1 MPPNPTR
8 KKKPNE
14 KKIKTKEKNP
24 GFLFLKELNMP
35 GIVRNG
41 VHHDEGGS
49 NDLNGDHDSTSKE
62 PLNLVK
68 SPRGGSVSPQ
78 RGQGDDG
85 ANFGGDEVVEPSIE
99 QLYENVCDMQ
109 SSDQSPSRQ
118 SFGSDGD
125 ESRIDSE
132 LRHLVGG
139 RMREVEIMEEEV
151 GEEKGLPEGSSSSEI
166 SSALGGLSN
175 DKKLNQV
182 DEIQE
187 VQPAATSS
195 GSSEKSIKAS
205 ISMVGPDNTSPK
217 STSKGKIPLSKAPI
231 PRNNGKPLRKQI
243 SGATTGVKTTKN
255 SPMGKSVSRNRAE
268 STAESA
274 LEKPERAPVLLK
286 QARDLISS
294 GDNPHKALD
303 LALQA
308 MKLFE
313 KFGNEKPSL
322 ELVMCLHVTA
332 AIYCSLGQYGE
343 AIPILERS
351 IEVPV
356 IGESQQHALAKFA
369 GHMQLGDT
377 YAMLGQ
383 LENST
388 MCYTTGLEVQK
399 QILGETDPRVGE
411 TCRYVAEA
419 NVQALQFDEAERL
432 CQMALDIHIANNSAP
447 SLEEAADRRLMGL
460 ICETKGNHETAL
472 EHLVL
477 ASMAMVSND
486 QEAEVA
492 SVDCS
497 IGDTYLSLSRYDEAV
512 FAYQKALTVFKTS
525 KGENH
530 PAVGLV
536 FVRLADLYNRTGKIR
551 ESKSYCESAL
561 KIYENPMPGIPPE
574 EIASGLTNISTIYE
588 SMNELEHALKLLQ
601 KALEIYNDT
610 PGQQSTIAGIEA
622 QMGVMYYM
630 LGNYSKSY
638 NTLKNAISKLRAIGE
653 KKSSFFGIALNQ
665 MGLACVQCYALSE
678 ATELF
683 EEAKSILEQEY
694 GPYHPETLG
703 VSSNLAATYDAIGRL
718 DDAIQILEYVVNTR
732 EEKLGTA
739 NPEVDDEKR
748 RLGELLK
755 EAGRVRSRKT
765 RSLENLLDGNA
776 HAANNVVIR
785 A

>member
-1 MPPNPTR
+1 M
-8 KKKPNE
+8 E
-14 KKIKTKEKNP
+14 E
-24 GFLFLKELNMP
+24 LKMTGN
-35 GIVRNG
+35 VANG
-41 VHHDEGGS
+41 VHVEGEGNEMNVNPDSLSKETFSQGKGEGG
-49 NDLNGDHDSTSKE
+49 T
-62 PLNLVK
+62 
-68 SPRGGSVSPQ
+68 
-78 RGQGDDG
+78 
-85 ANFGGDEVVEPSIE
+85 ANFGVDGVVEPSIE

-151 GEEKGLPEGSSSSEI
+151 GEEKGHDRSSSSEI
-166 SSALGGLSN
+166 SSGLDGLTN
-175 DKKLNQV
+175 DKKLDQV
-182 DEIQE
+182 NEIQE

-195 GSSEKSIKAS
+195 GSSVKSVKAS
-205 ISMVGPDNTSPK
+205 SSRIGPDTSPK
-217 STSKGKIPLSKAPI
+217 STAKGKSPAPKPPI
-231 PRNNGKPLRKQI
+231 ERKNGRPSRKQS
-243 SGATTGVKTTKN
+243 SGVSGVTGVKNLKN
-255 SPMGKSVSRNRAE
+255 SPLGNKSVSQNRVEKRAE
-268 STAESA
+268 SV
-274 LEKPERAPVLLK
+274 LDRPERAPILLK
-286 QARDLISS
+286 QARDMISF
-294 GDNPHKALD
+294 GDSPYKALD

-313 KFGNEKPSL
+313 KLGDEKPSL
-322 ELVMCLHVTA
+322 ELVMCLHVIS
-332 AIYCSLGQYGE
+332 AIHCSLGQYGE

-351 IEVPV
+351 IEIPV
-356 IGESQQHALAKFA
+356 IGESQEHALAKFA

-383 LENST
+383 LENSIK
-388 MCYTTGLEVQK
+388 CYTTGLEVQK
-399 QILGETDPRVGE
+399 QVLGDTDPRVGE

-419 NVQALQFDEAERL
+419 NVQALRFDEAERL
-432 CQMALDIHIANNSAP
+432 CQMALDIHKANNSAP

-460 ICETKGNHETAL
+460 VCDTKGNHEAAL

-477 ASMAMVSND
+477 ASMAMVANG
-486 QEAEVA
+486 QEGDVA

-497 IGDTYLSLSRYDEAV
+497 IGDAYLSLSRYDEAI
-512 FAYQKALTVFKTS
+512 FAYQKALTAFKTN

-530 PAVGLV
+530 PAVGFV
-536 FVRLADLYNRTGKIR
+536 FVRLADLYNRIGKIR

-561 KIYENPMPGIPPE
+561 KIYENPLPGVPLE

-588 SMNELEHALKLLQ
+588 SMNELERALKLLQ
-601 KALEIYNDT
+601 KALEIYNDV

-630 LGNYSKSY
+630 LGNFSESY
-638 NTLKNAISKLRAIGE
+638 ETLKTAISKLRAIGE

-665 MGLACVQCYALSE
+665 MGLACVQRYALSE

-703 VSSNLAATYDAIGRL
+703 VCSNLAGTYDAIGRM
-718 DDAIQILEYVVNTR
+718 DDAIQILEYVVSAR

-739 NPEVDDEKR
+739 NPDVDDEKK

-755 EAGRVRSRKT
+755 EAGRVRSRKG

-776 HAANNVVIR
+776 HTVNNVVIR
-785 A
+785 V

>member
-1 MPPNPTR
+1 M
-8 KKKPNE
+8 E
-14 KKIKTKEKNP
+14 E
-24 GFLFLKELNMP
+24 LKMTGN
-35 GIVRNG
+35 VANG
-41 VHHDEGGS
+41 VHVEGEGNEMNVNPDSLSKETFSQGKGEGG
-49 NDLNGDHDSTSKE
+49 T
-62 PLNLVK
+62 
-68 SPRGGSVSPQ
+68 
-78 RGQGDDG
+78 
-85 ANFGGDEVVEPSIE
+85 ANFGVDGVVEPSIE

-151 GEEKGLPEGSSSSEI
+151 GEEKGHDRSSSSEI
-166 SSALGGLSN
+166 SSGLDGLTN
-175 DKKLNQV
+175 DKKLDQV
-182 DEIQE
+182 NEIQE

-195 GSSEKSIKAS
+195 GSSVKSVKAS
-205 ISMVGPDNTSPK
+205 SSRIGPDTSPK
-217 STSKGKIPLSKAPI
+217 STAKGKSPAPKPPI
-231 PRNNGKPLRKQI
+231 ERKNGRPSRKQS
-243 SGATTGVKTTKN
+243 SGVSGVTGVKNLKN
-255 SPMGKSVSRNRAE
+255 SPLGNKSVSQNRVEKRAE
-268 STAESA
+268 SV
-274 LEKPERAPVLLK
+274 LDRPERAPILLK
-286 QARDLISS
+286 QARDMISF
-294 GDNPHKALD
+294 GDSPYKALD

-313 KFGNEKPSL
+313 KLGDEKPSL
-322 ELVMCLHVTA
+322 ELVMCLHVIS
-332 AIYCSLGQYGE
+332 AIHCSLGQYGE

-351 IEVPV
+351 IEIPV
-356 IGESQQHALAKFA
+356 IGESQEHALAKFA

-383 LENST
+383 LENSIK
-388 MCYTTGLEVQK
+388 CYTTGLEVQK
-399 QILGETDPRVGE
+399 QVLGDTDPRVGE

-419 NVQALQFDEAERL
+419 NVQALRFDEAERL
-432 CQMALDIHIANNSAP
+432 CQMALDIHKANNSAP

-460 ICETKGNHETAL
+460 VCDTKGNHEAAL

-477 ASMAMVSND
+477 ASMAMVANG
-486 QEAEVA
+486 QEGDVA

-497 IGDTYLSLSRYDEAV
+497 IGDAYLSLSRYDEAI
-512 FAYQKALTVFKTS
+512 FAYQKALTAFKTN

-530 PAVGLV
+530 PAVGFV
-536 FVRLADLYNRTGKIR
+536 FVRLADLYNRIGKIR

-561 KIYENPMPGIPPE
+561 KIYENPLPGVPLE

-588 SMNELEHALKLLQ
+588 SMNELERALKLLQ
-601 KALEIYNDT
+601 KALEIYNDV

-630 LGNYSKSY
+630 LGNFSESY
-638 NTLKNAISKLRAIGE
+638 ETLKTAISKLRAIGE

-665 MGLACVQCYALSE
+665 MGLACVQRYALSE

-703 VSSNLAATYDAIGRL
+703 VCSNLAGTYDAIGRYSPFSL
-718 DDAIQILEYVVNTR
+718 PFWVISVFLFADIFSL
-732 EEKLGTA
+732 LGICSTF
-739 NPEVDDEKR
+739 
-748 RLGELLK
+748 
-755 EAGRVRSRKT
+755 
-765 RSLENLLDGNA
+765 NLLR
-776 HAANNVVIR
+776 H
-785 A
+785 

>member
-1 MPPNPTR
+1 M
-8 KKKPNE
+8 
-14 KKIKTKEKNP
+14 
-24 GFLFLKELNMP
+24 KELNMP
-35 GIVRNG
+35 GIVTNG
-41 VHHDEGGS
+41 VHDEGED
-49 NDLNGDHDSTSKE
+49 NEMNGNHESLSKE
-62 PLNLVK
+62 ALNSVK
-68 SPRGGSVSPQ
+68 SPRSSFGPQ
-78 RGQGDDG
+78 RRHGDG
-85 ANFGGDEVVEPSIE
+85 ANVAVDGVAEPSIQ

-118 SFGSDGD
+118 SFGSDGE

-151 GEEKGLPEGSSSSEI
+151 GVEKGPDEGSSSSEI
-166 SSALGGLSN
+166 SCGLDGLSN
-175 DKKLNQV
+175 EKKLDKV
-182 DEIQE
+182 DEVLEI
-187 VQPAATSS
+187 QPAVTSS
-195 GSSEKSIKAS
+195 VSSEKSVKAS
-205 ISMVGPDNTSPK
+205 NSQLGPEISPK
-217 STSKGKIPLSKAPI
+217 LAPKGKRSLAKAPTGKK
-231 PRNNGKPLRKQI
+231 NDKPLRKQV
-243 SGATTGVKTTKN
+243 SGVTGVKNLKN
-255 SPMGKSVSRNRAE
+255 SSSGKSMSRNRVDNAAE
-268 STAESA
+268 ST
-274 LEKPERAPVLLK
+274 LDRPEQAPVLLK

-294 GDNPHKALD
+294 GDNPQKALE

-308 MKLFE
+308 KKLFE

-332 AIYCSLGQYGE
+332 AIYCNLGQYNE

-351 IEVPV
+351 IEIPV
-356 IGESQQHALAKFA
+356 VNESQQHALAKFA

-383 LENST
+383 LENSIV
-388 MCYTTGLEVQK
+388 CYTTGLEVQREV
-399 QILGETDPRVGE
+399 LGETDPRVGE

-432 CQMALDIHIANNSAP
+432 CQMALDIHKANSSTP

-460 ICETKGNHETAL
+460 ICETKGNHEAAL

-477 ASMAMVSND
+477 ASMAMVANG
-486 QEAEVA
+486 QEMEVA

-530 PAVGLV
+530 PAVGSV
-536 FVRLADLYNRTGKIR
+536 FLRLADLYNRTGKLR

-561 KIYENPMPGIPPE
+561 RIYENPMPGVPPE
-574 EIASGLTNISTIYE
+574 EVASGLTNISTIYE
-588 SMNELEHALKLLQ
+588 SMNELEQALKLLQ
-601 KALEIYNDT
+601 KAREMYNDA

-630 LGNYSKSY
+630 LGNYTESY
-638 NTLKNAISKLRAIGE
+638 NTLKTAVSKLRAIGE

-665 MGLACVQCYALSE
+665 MGLACVQRYALNE

-683 EEAKSILEQEY
+683 EEAKSILEHEY

-703 VSSNLAATYDAIGRL
+703 VYSNLAGTYDAIGRL
-718 DDAIQILEYVVNTR
+718 DDAIQILEYVVSTR

-739 NPEVDDEKR
+739 NPDVDDEKR
-748 RLGELLK
+748 RLDELLK
-755 EAGRVRSRKT
+755 EAGRVRSRKA

-776 HAANNVVIR
+776 PAINNLVIK

>member
-1 MPPNPTR
+1 M
-8 KKKPNE
+8 
-14 KKIKTKEKNP
+14 
-24 GFLFLKELNMP
+24 KELNMP
-35 GIVRNG
+35 GIVTNG
-41 VHHDEGGS
+41 VQDEGGS
-49 NDLNGDHDSTSKE
+49 NEMNGDQDSPFKE

-68 SPRGGSVSPQ
+68 SPRGGSVSPG

-85 ANFGGDEVVEPSIE
+85 ANFGGDGVVEPSIE

-151 GEEKGLPEGSSSSEI
+151 GEGKEPEGSSSSEI
-166 SSALGGLSN
+166 SSALGGLSH
-175 DKKLNQV
+175 DKKLDQV

-195 GSSEKSIKAS
+195 GSTEKSVKALNS
-205 ISMVGPDNTSPK
+205 QVESDNTLPK
-217 STSKGKIPLSKAPI
+217 LTSKGRSPLSKAPI
-231 PRNNGKPLRKQI
+231 PRKNGKPLRKPI
-243 SGATTGVKTTKN
+243 GGVTGVKNTKN
-255 SPMGKSVSRNRAE
+255 SPIGKSVSQNRVE
-268 STAESA
+268 SMAESA

-294 GDNPHKALD
+294 GDNPQKALD

-308 MKLFE
+308 MELFE
-313 KFGNEKPSL
+313 KFGNGKPSL

-332 AIYCSLGQYGE
+332 AIYCSLGQYAE

-351 IEVPV
+351 IEIPV

-383 LENST
+383 LENSI

-432 CQMALDIHIANNSAP
+432 CQMALDIHKANNSAP
-447 SLEEAADRRLMGL
+447 SVEEAADRRLMGL

-477 ASMAMVSND
+477 ASMAMVNNG

-497 IGDTYLSLSRYDEAV
+497 IGDTYLSLSRYDEAA

-551 ESKSYCESAL
+551 ESKSYCENAL
-561 KIYENPMPGIPPE
+561 KIYENPMPGVPLE

-588 SMNELEHALKLLQ
+588 SMNELEQALKLLQ
-601 KALEIYNDT
+601 KALEIYSDT

-630 LGNYSKSY
+630 LGNYSESY
-638 NTLKNAISKLRAIGE
+638 NTLKDAISKLRAIGE

-665 MGLACVQCYALSE
+665 MGLACVQRYALSE

-703 VSSNLAATYDAIGRL
+703 VYSNLAGTYDAIGRL

-755 EAGRVRSRKT
+755 EAGRVRSRKA